1 MQSQEK
7 PTQSDPWW
15 NNKGEIVKWS
25 SEYDRKAD
33 LWDQKIELE
42 VGSRLRRTESL
53 SKADLRTMVR
63 WKFHRLPGR
72 RGIVLRRLSNVP
84 KSNIETTFVRAMTTP
99 DEGLRLKELDELPG
113 IGPAMVSV
121 ILTFYDPSKYGVLD
135 IHVWRELFGP
145 EPSGLFQ
152 GSRCLMLF
160 LQDLR
165 SIAAR
170 HSMRA
175 RTVEKALFQKNY
187 DESRRVN

>member
-1 MQSQEK
+1 MA
-7 PTQSDPWW
+7 
-15 NNKGEIVKWS
+15 IHV
-25 SEYDRKAD
+25 SERAHGSVLYEVVPLR
-33 LWDQKIELE
+33 E
-42 VGSRLRRTESL
+42 VGQHFTVPWLTREFVIYRVDQSRLQVPIHSCDDVASYPQIMLFACPFSWR
-53 SKADLRTMVR
+53 SKCSR
-63 WKFHRLPGR
+63 
-72 RGIVLRRLSNVP
+72 NVP